1 MADFVQSTL
10 DNAGPNGVVVFSKT
24 FCPYCARAKDDLSGA
39 GIVPVVVELDQRQD
53 GQEIQKALI
62 ERTGQKT
69 VPSVW
74 VCGRHIGGSD
84 DLRNQMNVGL
94 FDALPKQTTAEKE
107 AATPSSVVGSSVSA
121 SPSASPSVGDF
132 LPSVELHQGFPP
144 KKYNLA
150 DFAKDK
156 NIILLGLPGAFT
168 PT

>member
-1 MADFVQSTL
+1 MADFLQTTL
-10 DNAGPNGVVVFSKT
+10 DGAGPNGVVVFSKT
-24 FCPYCARAKDDLSGA
+24 FCPYCARAKEDLSGA

-53 GQEIQKALI
+53 GDEIQKALLD
-62 ERTGQKT
+62 RTGQRT

-84 DLRNQMNVGL
+84 DLRNQMSVGL
-94 FDALPKQTTAEKE
+94 FDALPKQ
-107 AATPSSVVGSSVSA
+107 AAAPGKAAAAAAAAPSSPVSVGS
-121 SPSASPSVGDF
+121 F

-144 KKYNLA
+144 EKHNLA